1 MISELKIGT
10 GVRKGIT
17 YLKESYYTKPFK
29 LADIGAYR
37 ADKALCLMLMTASP
51 GMLDGDDYR
60 ITINVSTGARLQLQT
75 QAYQRLYSMRT
86 GARQQMDVEVGEEA
100 LFSYIPHPMVPHTDA
115 AFKGHNRIHLSEGS
129 RLIWGEILT
138 CGRKLN
144 GEVFKFRLFHNLT
157 EVRYKGKLILKDNV
171 MIQPAR
177 LNVNEPGQMEGFTHQ
192 ATLIYA
198 DTRPD
203 APPVADRLLELLA
216 HEEDIAFGVT
226 QSAGPAIVLR
236 ILGHGAEQL
245 FNCMRSMETI
255 LWSPLASLRHE
266 TVVAA
271 ISPSLRGAQSPS
283 GGRDEAIS

>member
-10 GVRKGIT
+10 GVRNGIT

-29 LADIGAYR
+29 LADIGVYR

-51 GMLDGDDYR
+51 GMLNGDDYR
-60 ITINVSTGARLQLQT
+60 ITINVSAGARLQLQT
-75 QAYQRLYSMRT
+75 QAYQRLYSMQT
-86 GARQQMDVEVGEEA
+86 GARQQMDVEVGEKA
-100 LFSYIPHPMVPHTDA
+100 LFSYVPHPIVPHTDA
-115 AFKGHNRIHLSEGS
+115 VFEGHNRINLSEGS

-157 EVRYKGKLILKDNV
+157 ELRYKGKLILKDNV

-177 LNVNEPGQMEGFTHQ
+177 LNVYEPGEMEGFTHQ

-198 DTRPD
+198 DTRQD

-245 FNCMRSMETI
+245 FNCMRSMETV
-255 LWSPLASLRHE
+255 LWTLSP
-266 TVVAA
+266 
-271 ISPSLRGAQSPS
+271 SPSLRGVAGISAW
-283 GGRDEAIS
+283 GDEAIS